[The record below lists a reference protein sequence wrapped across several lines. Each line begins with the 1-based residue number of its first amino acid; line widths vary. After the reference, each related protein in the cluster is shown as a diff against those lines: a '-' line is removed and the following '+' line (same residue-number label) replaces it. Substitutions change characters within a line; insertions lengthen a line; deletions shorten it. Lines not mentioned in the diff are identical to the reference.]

1 MGERPDPSWNLYKM
15 TAQRSRLFLND
26 AHRYRLV
33 FVACTLTTGILI
45 YATSGI
51 FYGDFWEHAAL
62 VTYLVKDP
70 VAIGHPFFHIAAP
83 HAFLSPYIAFVALAS
98 VVFSVAPL
106 YALASFGTINFC
118 LFVVGIFLWL
128 KQIHPTHWGTSCTY
142 ALLAILLLW
151 GTDPWGYSGF
161 FHFRVI
167 SDVLPYPST
176 FALALTFIALAI
188 NSFSALQSKLIWQP
202 VVFVLFWV
210 VLLTHPLTSIFFAC
224 GLVAQ
229 LWCVAPSQL
238 VRTIVL
244 QFCYGLVAIGL
255 ATQWPYYS
263 IIELASGAGDV
274 YHPENK
280 SMYMDVLARI
290 WPTLVA
296 LPLASWAI
304 KDRAGQSVILI
315 ILMLTGVYIYG
326 GLTEK
331 YSFGRVISIIMILMQ
346 ILIAVGLARLEIW
359 ATDRLPALRIL
370 IPVALFSSL
379 LYLSMPWLVATST
392 RALTIVNS
400 IRLGRPISLQHSY
413 KDLLFLEQQV
423 DAKSVVLSDINTS
436 WIVPSIRG
444 KVVGALHPQAFVPDQ
459 RQRFDDVNTFF
470 EPTTSIQQQITIAKK
485 YHVDFLLINK
495 EATPQYQELA
505 NRFTGDD
512 KGKITYTSNK
522 YILIKLS
529 LLN

>member
-1 MGERPDPSWNLYKM
+1 MALGSF
-15 TAQRSRLFLND
+15 SS
-26 AHRYRLV
+26 LV
-33 FVACTLTTGILI
+33 AFNSLLLLGYCIH
-45 YATSGI
+45 ATNGAW
-51 FYGDFWEHAAL
+51 YGDFWEQS
-62 VTYLVKDP
+62 
-70 VAIGHPFFHIAAP
+70 AIIACITACDNHEAHPILSLNAP
-83 HAFLSPYIAFVALAS
+83 HAFLSPYNYLIANFSQLTSLTSIDALSLAGVANSMLLMVGLS
-98 VVFSVAPL
+98 CVISIL
-106 YALASFGTINFC
+106 YRTLFGVCLIYAQLTI
-118 LFVVGIFLWL
+118 LFLW
-128 KQIHPTHWGTSCTY
+128 GSN
-142 ALLAILLLW
+142 
-151 GTDPWGYSGF
+151 PWGYSGF
-161 FHFRVI
+161 LHYRI
-167 SDVLPYPST
+167 IADVLPYPST
-176 FALALTFIALAI
+176 FALAVTLIALSI
-188 NSFSALQSKLIWQP
+188 NYRATQNNNFYLQA
-202 VVFVLFWV
+202 VVFFLFYL
-210 VLLTHPLTSIFFAC
+210 VLLTHPLTAVFFAC
-224 GLVAQ
+224 GLFAQ
-229 LWCVAPSQL
+229 LWCLSKRQL
-238 VRTIVL
+238 SPHVFICAV
-244 QFCYGLVAIGL
+244 FGLIAIGL

-280 SMYMDVLARI
+280 SMYVDVLARI

-315 ILMLTGVYIYG
+315 IMMLTGVYIYG

-346 ILIAVGLARLEIW
+346 ILIAVGLARLELW
-359 ATDRLPALRIL
+359 ATARLPALRIL
-370 IPVALFSSL
+370 IPVALFGSL
-379 LYLSMPWLVATST
+379 LYVSMPWLVATST
-392 RALTIVNS
+392 RALTVANS

-444 KVVGALHPQAFVPDQ
+444 KVVGALHPQAFVSDQ

-470 EPTTSIQQQITIAKK
+470 EPTTGIQQQITIAKK
-485 YHVDFLLINK
+485 YYVDFLLINK
-495 EATPQYQELA
+495 EATPQYQELVD
-505 NRFTGDD
+505 RFTGDG